1 MSDAGIVVNYATIIR
16 AGEDCDSTGADLQ
29 QQFDHLKDSLKPLIT
44 TWSGGAKDA
53 YEQAQRT
60 WDQSFEDLK
69 QVLAQI
75 GSALPQIAEGY
86 KSTDKGAEGLF
97 QG

>member
-86 KSTDKGAEGLF
+86 KGTDDSAQRLFEG
-97 QG
+97 

>member
-86 KSTDKGAEGLF
+86 KNTDKGASDLF